1 MTIIFAFTLLAV
13 MFVSPFLPGI
23 IEYYQKTDAAPL
35 FVAADYSRRP
45 RYFSD
50 SFRRILTDSLIP
62 LDMDNN
68 QVMNVLLSKKEKIE
82 MTTDRVIPA
91 GQTINHLI
99 CVMGDLNSGNDV
111 KFNSNIFAAGNV
123 CLGKSN
129 YVHVLAADGDVTIAE
144 GLKLNRWVDAQETLD
159 ISENCDLGL
168 SATSG
173 SILRIDKNCRFRRLY
188 GMPIIVGINQQLET
202 VNRIQDF
209 SAASNSPDNVL
220 IRKRKKKMTENTE
233 VVNNIVFEKSVK
245 IGQGCIFRGAV
256 KSYGN
261 LDIKENVTIHGNV
274 FADGDIRVGSGSV
287 VRGNI
292 FSQGSIFLAQGVRIS
307 RPKVLKS
314 VIGKKAVNIE
324 KGVIIYGYV
333 ATEGE
338 GLTL

>member
-1 MTIIFAFTLLAV
+1 
-13 MFVSPFLPGI
+13 
-23 IEYYQKTDAAPL
+23 
-35 FVAADYSRRP
+35 
-45 RYFSD
+45 
-50 SFRRILTDSLIP
+50 
-62 LDMDNN
+62 
-68 QVMNVLLSKKEKIE
+68 
-82 MTTDRVIPA
+82 
-91 GQTINHLI
+91 
-99 CVMGDLNSGNDV
+99 
-111 KFNSNIFAAGNV
+111 
-123 CLGKSN
+123 
-129 YVHVLAADGDVTIAE
+129 
-144 GLKLNRWVDAQETLD
+144 
-159 ISENCDLGL
+159 
-168 SATSG
+168 
-173 SILRIDKNCRFRRLY
+173 
-188 GMPIIVGINQQLET
+188 
-202 VNRIQDF
+202 
-209 SAASNSPDNVL
+209 
-220 IRKRKKKMTENTE
+220 